1 MGFIGGTPSFA
12 AGEASKHLEKGSLL
26 SDVNGKHH
34 RPTFINTIGK
44 FGGKIFGA
52 PVAVVATGID
62 FYYTPSKKESGD
74 TYVEAPAAP
83 GRVRYR

>member
-74 TYVEAPAAP
+74 TYVEAPAAS